1 VCVCVWWQLFPT
13 SEIAATD
20 KNVGGGKTTKFLR
33 RICFDFFPQF
43 TRYMRLQREAIKSRI
58 APLGWNKKRKM
69 CRQCQGLIRAV
80 QRNISPKLITTSL
93 LFLCNSDNNNVHGNS
108 RPTVFQSA
116 SDSSGLSFSFSRD
129 YRWANEKNKLYQI
142 RLDQNCV
149 LQLTFRGGNSNR
161 NISSWASSWVCLVF
175 GSLFDFIVMKG
186 EKEEYMQH

>member
-1 VCVCVWWQLFPT
+1 
-13 SEIAATD
+13 
-20 KNVGGGKTTKFLR
+20 
-33 RICFDFFPQF
+33 
-43 TRYMRLQREAIKSRI
+43 MRLQREAIKSRI

-129 YRWANEKNKLYQI
+129 YRWANEKNKFYQI

-175 GSLFDFIVMKG
+175 GSLFWFYCNERG
-186 EKEEYMQH
+186 ERRIHATLAQGEIKSFCLVPYKAWKKVYGQTER